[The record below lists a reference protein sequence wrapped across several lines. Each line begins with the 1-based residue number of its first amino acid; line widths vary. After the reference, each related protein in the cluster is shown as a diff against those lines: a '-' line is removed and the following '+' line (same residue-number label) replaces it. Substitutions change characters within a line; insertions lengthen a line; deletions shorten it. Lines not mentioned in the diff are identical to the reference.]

1 MRVRDRERERER
13 ETGIQFLREADFFL
27 FTNTSQTTV
36 RPTQKPDYR

>member
-1 MRVRDRERERER
+1 VCVCVRYSEKEI
-13 ETGIQFLREADFFL
+13 GIQFLREANFFL